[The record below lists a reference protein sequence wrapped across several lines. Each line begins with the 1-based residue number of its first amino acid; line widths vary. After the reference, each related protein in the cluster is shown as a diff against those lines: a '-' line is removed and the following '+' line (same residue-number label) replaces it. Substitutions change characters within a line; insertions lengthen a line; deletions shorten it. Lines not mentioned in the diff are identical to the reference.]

1 MKERQYPIARLS
13 SRELE
18 VLKLIIEGCS
28 NPEIAATLNLSPNT
42 IKTHVSNILQ
52 KFGVNHRIQ
61 AAVFAVHNGLIK

>member
-42 IKTHVSNILQ
+42 IKTHVSSILQ

-61 AAVFAVHNGLIK
+61 AAVFAVRNGLIT